1 MDTYVIVLLI
11 VGLASLAMAWM
22 PAITEKT
29 KISYAILYVLLGGV
43 LYIFGDSL
51 PLPDPIRKQEYTVH
65 LTELVVIIS
74 LMGTGLKIDRPFSF
88 KNWNLPLRLVS
99 VTMLL
104 SIAAISLLAWQFL
117 QFDLASALLLGAV
130 LAPTD
135 PVLAADVQVGEPQEN
150 ERNDVKFA
158 LTAEAGLNDG
168 LAFPFTWLAIVLAQI
183 AGTGEGSLT
192 DWLLTDFFYRIIVGA
207 VVGYL
212 LGRLLAFLIFRKSSK
227 KSIIEMNN
235 GFIALAATL
244 VIYAFT
250 EMLHA
255 YGFMAV
261 FIGAVTL
268 RNSEMQHEFHNQL
281 HSFTDQIERILVAI
295 VLILFGGSLVSGV
308 LEELSGQMVV
318 LGLVFVFVVRPVAGY
333 LGLLGTDLHPLQR
346 GAISFFGIK
355 GIGSFFYLSFAL
367 AEVNFA
373 NAREIWSMAAFTVL
387 VSLITH
393 GVTAAISMKKIE
405 EKFAGQPAEE
415 VDLPAKE
422 P

>member
-1 MDTYVIVLLI
+1 MDTYILVLLI
-11 VGLASLAMAWM
+11 IGFASLAMAWM
-22 PAITEKT
+22 PAISKKT
-29 KISYAILYVLLGGV
+29 KISYAILYVLFGAV
-43 LYIFGDSL
+43 LYIFGDGL
-51 PLPDPIRKQEYTVH
+51 PLPDPIRKQQYTVH

-74 LMGTGLKIDRPFSF
+74 LMGTGLKIDRPFTF

-104 SIAAISLLAWQFL
+104 SIAAISFLAWQFL
-117 QFDLASALLLGAV
+117 NFDLASALLIGAV

-135 PVLAADVQVGEPQEN
+135 PVLAADVQVGDPNEN

-168 LAFPFTWLAIVLAQI
+168 LAFPFTWLAIVVAQI
-183 AGTGEGSLT
+183 ANTNEGSLT
-192 DWLLTDFFYRIIVGA
+192 DWLLTDLLYRIVVGLLA
-207 VVGYL
+207 GYL
-212 LGRLLAFLIFRKSSK
+212 LGRLLAYLIFRKSEE

-250 EMLHA
+250 EIIHG

-261 FIGAVTL
+261 FVGAVTL
-268 RNSEMQHEFHNQL
+268 RNYEIQHEFHNQL

-308 LEELSGQMVV
+308 LEELSGQMVL
-318 LGLVFVFVVRPVAGY
+318 LGLAFVFIVRPVAGY
-333 LGLLGTDLHPLQR
+333 LGLLGTDLHPVQR

-367 AEVNFA
+367 AEAEFG
-373 NAREIWSMAAFTVL
+373 NAREIWSLAAFTVV
-387 VSLITH
+387 VSLLTH
-393 GVTAAISMKKIE
+393 GFTAAVSMEKIE
-405 EKFAGQPAEE
+405 EKFAGQPAGE
-415 VDLPAKE
+415 VDLPGKG

>member
-1 MDTYVIVLLI
+1 MDTYVLVLLLI
-11 VGLASLAMAWM
+11 GFASLAMAWM
-22 PAITEKT
+22 PVITKKT
-29 KISYAILYVLLGGV
+29 KISYAILYVLFGAV
-43 LYIFGDSL
+43 LYIFGDGL
-51 PLPDPIRKQEYTVH
+51 PLPDPIRQQEYTVH
-65 LTELVVIIS
+65 LTEMVVIVS

-88 KNWNLPLRLVS
+88 KNWKLPLRLVS

-104 SIAAISLLAWQFL
+104 SIAAISWLAWRFL
-117 QFDLASALLLGAV
+117 NFDLASSLLLGAV

-135 PVLAADVQVGEPQEN
+135 PVLAADVQVGGPQKN

-168 LAFPFTWLAIVLAQI
+168 LAFPFTWLAVVVTQI
-183 AGTGEGSLT
+183 ASTGEGSLT
-192 DWLLTDFFYRIIVGA
+192 DWLLTDLLYRIGVGLLA
-207 VVGYL
+207 GYL
-212 LGRLLAFLIFRKSSK
+212 LGRLLAYLVFRKSGQK
-227 KSIIEMNN
+227 NILEMNN

-244 VIYAFT
+244 FFYAFT

-255 YGFMAV
+255 YGFLAV
-261 FIGAVTL
+261 FVGAVTL
-268 RNSEMQHEFHNQL
+268 RNFEMQHEFHHQL

-318 LGLVFVFVVRPVAGY
+318 LGLVFVFIVRPVAGY
-333 LGLLGTDLHPLQR
+333 LGLLGTDLHPVQR

-367 AEVNFA
+367 AEAQFG
-373 NAREIWSMAAFTVL
+373 NAREIWAITAFTVV
-387 VSLITH
+387 VSLLTH
-393 GVTAAISMKKIE
+393 GFTAAISMEKIE
-405 EKFAGQPAEE
+405 EKFGGQPAEE
-415 VDLPAKE
+415 VDIPAKG